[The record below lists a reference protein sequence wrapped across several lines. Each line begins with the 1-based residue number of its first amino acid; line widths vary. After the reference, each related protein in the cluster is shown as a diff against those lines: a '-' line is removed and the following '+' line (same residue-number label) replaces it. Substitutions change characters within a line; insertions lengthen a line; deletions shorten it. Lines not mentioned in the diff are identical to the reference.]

1 MSEREFYGQVGNGH
15 DDHAS
20 WSRPEDWTK
29 ARPAWKVTAQNP
41 GSELVGETA
50 AALAAA
56 SIVFRSSDQS
66 YSMKLLEHARQLYKF
81 ANENRGK
88 YSDSIRDAA
97 EFYNS
102 WSGFGDELAWAAA
115 WLLRATGEDQFRVEV
130 EKHFQEFGLNRRPDE
145 FAWDNKAAGVQILMA
160 KITKQTV
167 YRQQAEAFCNYIVR
181 QAPRTPKGLV
191 FLSQWGALR
200 HAGNVAFVCLQ
211 AANLGI
217 NTDEYSKFAVKQINY
232 ILGDTGR
239 SFVIGFGQNYPQRP
253 HHRSR

>member
-1 MSEREFYGQVGNGH
+1 MKEREFYGQVGNGQE
-15 DDHAS
+15 DHSS

-29 ARPAWKVTAQNP
+29 ARPAWKVTPQNP

-56 SIVFRSSDQS
+56 SLVFRLSDGN
-66 YSMKLLEHARQLYKF
+66 YANTLLEHARQLYNF

-88 YSDSIRDAA
+88 YSDSIPNAA

-102 WSGFGDELAWAAA
+102 WSGYGDELAWAAA
-115 WLLRATGEDQFRVEV
+115 WLLRATGEQRYQLDV

-145 FAWDNKAAGVQILMA
+145 FAWDNKAAGAQILMA
-160 KITKQTV
+160 KITGQTT

-181 QAPRTPKGLV
+181 QAPKTPKGLV

-200 HAGNVAFVCLQ
+200 HASNVAFVCLQ
-211 AANLGI
+211 VSIEFNELRCHF
-217 NTDEYSKFAVKQINY
+217 FALLFRQLIWVL
-232 ILGDTGR
+232 ILMNILN
-239 SFVIGFGQNYPQRP
+239 SLVNK
-253 HHRSR
+253 